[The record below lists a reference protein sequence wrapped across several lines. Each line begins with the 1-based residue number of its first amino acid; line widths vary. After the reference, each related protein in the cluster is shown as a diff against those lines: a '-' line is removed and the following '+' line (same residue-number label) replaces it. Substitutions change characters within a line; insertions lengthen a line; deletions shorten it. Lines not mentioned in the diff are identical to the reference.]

1 MQNNKNTTNDFRTL
15 AKIRERKEELLDE
28 IQKDSEKVTA
38 LWNDTFVKRD
48 ETSKGD
54 YIASLVS
61 NGFMAIDAFLLARK
75 LIKGYGY
82 LFGRSKKK
90 KKT

>member
-1 MQNNKNTTNDFRTL
+1 MQNNKKITDFCTL
-15 AKIRERKEELLDE
+15 DEIRERKDALLDE

-61 NGFMAIDAFLLARK
+61 NGFMAIDAFLPVRK
-75 LIKGYGY
+75 LMKGYGY
-82 LFGRSKKK
+82 LFGKGKRKKIK
-90 KKT
+90 

>member
-1 MQNNKNTTNDFRTL
+1 MQNKKDTNDFRTL
-15 AKIRERKEELLDE
+15 AKIRERKEELLEE

-75 LIKGYGY
+75 LVKGYGY
-82 LFGRSKKK
+82 LFGKSKRKKK
-90 KKT
+90 

>member
-1 MQNNKNTTNDFRTL
+1 MQNNKKITDFCTL
-15 AKIRERKEELLDE
+15 DEIRERKDALLDE

-75 LIKGYGY
+75 LFKGYGY
-82 LFGRSKKK
+82 LFGKGKRKKIK
-90 KKT
+90 

>member
-1 MQNNKNTTNDFRTL
+1 MQKNKDTNDFRTL

-82 LFGRSKKK
+82 LFGKSKKK
-90 KKT
+90 KK

>member
-75 LIKGYGY
+75 LFKGYGY
-82 LFGRSKKK
+82 LFGKSKKK
-90 KKT
+90 KK